1 MNGKILSEPLVVTI
15 GLLFAD
21 VVNVVEGF
29 RGITISD
36 ELQKM
41 SREIKAEI
49 VDTEFETVRKTSLPS
64 IEQNAATT
72 AETGLFII

>member
-1 MNGKILSEPLVVTI
+1 MVTI

-72 AETGLFII
+72 TETGFFII

>member
-1 MNGKILSEPLVVTI
+1 MVTI

-64 IEQNAATT
+64 IERNAATT